1 MSSYPIHWIDKV
13 ANDIEQYWGLDG
25 EIICNGGLSVSGL
38 QHVGRLRGE
47 IVLIDAVRRVL
58 EERGRRVRHLLVLY
72 TQDNWKGKEAQL
84 KAFKNPEEASRYKG
98 WRLIDVPDP
107 EDCHRNWVEHYW
119 RSFGDYLDE
128 FAKSVE
134 VYTTTQLYKMS
145 SMKDV
150 LREILLKR
158 EDVRATINK
167 YRGRRPYPENW
178 IPYDPLCG
186 NCRRIDSAEPLE
198 VDLESYKIRYV
209 CKSCGYSDW
218 CSMEDGKLNWRLE
231 WTAIWKAL
239 KVMFEPYG
247 KDHATPGGSRDS
259 CVDLAVNVLKFKPP
273 IGVAYEWVGY
283 VVRGRDLGDMGSS
296 DFIGFTPEDWV
307 KVAEPEVLRYYYIVN
322 DCMKRLTLSLDQV
335 YHYVDLYDFAERVY
349 YGVEKT
355 DRESWEIANIRRSF
369 ELSQLKPIPRE
380 MPFQLKY
387 LHAVILVQTLPEEDL
402 LENAIRRLKSTGIL
416 VGDPDPLSVSRI
428 EVRLKEA
435 LNWIKLYAPSEFQ
448 VRLLESFPVE
458 LKSSLDDGDRALLK
472 NLMELFKPI
481 EWNEESIKNAMMRF
495 TSTLSKS
502 DSQRLFKALYLI
514 LFGRVSGPRIA
525 PYLAML
531 NKNWVL
537 NRLKEAISES

>member
-1 MSSYPIHWIDKV
+1 MTSPIHWIDKV
-13 ANDIEQYWGLDG
+13 AADIERYWESSR

-47 IVLIDAVRRVL
+47 IVLIDAVRRIL
-58 EERGRRVRHLLVLY
+58 EENGRIVRHLLVLY
-72 TQDNWKGKEAQL
+72 TQDNWKGKDAQL
-84 KAFKNPEEASRYKG
+84 KAFKNAEEASKYKG

-107 EDCHRNWVEHYW
+107 KDCHRNWVEHYW
-119 RSFGDYLDE
+119 ESFGDHLHE

-134 VYTTTQLYKMS
+134 VYTTTQLYKMD
-145 SMKDV
+145 SMKEV
-150 LREILLKR
+150 VREILLKK
-158 EDVRATINK
+158 EDVRAIINK
-167 YRGRRPYPENW
+167 YRGRKPYPENW

-198 VDLESYKIRYV
+198 VDLESYKVKYV
-209 CKSCGYSDW
+209 CRNCGYGDW

-259 CVDLAVNVLKFKPP
+259 CVDLAINALNFKPP

-283 VVRGRDLGDMGSS
+283 VVGGKDLGDMGSS

-307 KVAEPEVLRYYYIVN
+307 KVAEPEVLRYYYIISDN
-322 DCMKRLTLSLDQV
+322 MKRLTLSLDQV
-335 YHYVDLYDFAERVY
+335 YHYVELYDFAERVY
-349 YGVEKT
+349 YGIEKP
-355 DRESWEIANIRRSF
+355 DKEAWEAALMKRSF

-387 LHAVILVQTLPEEDL
+387 LHAVILVQTLPEEGL
-402 LENAIRRLKSTGIL
+402 LENAIRRLKSTGVL
-416 VGDPDPLSVSRI
+416 LKDPDPLSVSRI
-428 EVRLKEA
+428 DSRLKKA
-435 LNWIKLYAPSEFQ
+435 FNWLKLYAPDEFH
-448 VRLLESFPVE
+448 VRLLESLPPQ
-458 LKSSLDDGDRALLK
+458 LKSSLSSRDKDLLK

-481 EWNEESIKNAMMRF
+481 EWNEESIKKTMMRF
-495 TSTLSKS
+495 TSTVSKS
-502 DSQRLFKALYLI
+502 ESQMLFKALYTVF
-514 LFGRVSGPRIA
+514 FGRTSGPRIA

-531 NKNWVL
+531 DKNWVL
-537 NRLKEAISES
+537 NRLKEVTSEG

>member
-1 MSSYPIHWIDKV
+1 MSSYPLHWIDKV
-13 ANDIEQYWGLDG
+13 ATDIEQYWGLTG

-47 IVLIDAVRRVL
+47 IVLVDAVRRIL
-58 EERGRRVRHLLVLY
+58 EERGRSVRHLLVLY
-72 TQDNWKGKEAQL
+72 TQDNWKGKDAQL
-84 KAFKNPEEASRYKG
+84 RAYKNPEKASKYKG
-98 WRLIDVPDP
+98 WRLIDTPDP
-107 EDCHRNWVEHYW
+107 EDCHRSWVEHYW
-119 RSFGDYLDE
+119 KNFGDHLHE
-128 FAKSVE
+128 FAKNVE
-134 VYTTTQLYKMS
+134 VYTTTQLYKMD
-145 SMKDV
+145 SMKEV
-150 LREILLKR
+150 VREILLKK
-158 EDVRATINK
+158 EDIRAIINK

-186 NCRRIDSAEPLE
+186 NCLRIDSAEPLE
-198 VDLESYKIRYV
+198 VDLEAYRIRYV
-209 CKSCGYSDW
+209 CKNCGYGDW

-259 CVDLAVNVLKFKPP
+259 CVDLAVNALKFKPP

-283 VVRGRDLGDMGSS
+283 VVGGKDLGDMGSS

-307 KVAEPEVLRYYYIVN
+307 KVAEPEVLRYYYIIN

-335 YHYVDLYDFAERVY
+335 YHYVELYDFAERVY
-349 YGVEKT
+349 YDVEKP
-355 DRESWEIANIRRSF
+355 DKESWEIATMKRSF

-402 LENAIRRLKSTGIL
+402 LENAIRRLRSTGIL
-416 VGDPDPLSVSRI
+416 VKDPDPLSVSRI
-428 EVRLKEA
+428 DFRLRRA
-435 LNWIKLYAPSEFQ
+435 INWLKLYAPSVFH
-448 VRLLESFPVE
+448 VRLLESLPSE
-458 LKSSLDDGDRALLK
+458 LKSSLISDDRDLLK
-472 NLMELFKPI
+472 KLMELFKPI
-481 EWNEESIKNAMMRF
+481 EWNEETIKQTMMCF
-495 TSTLSKS
+495 TSTLSKAG
-502 DSQRLFKALYLI
+502 SQRLFKALYLI
-514 LFGRVSGPRIA
+514 FFGRVSGPRIA

-531 NKNWVL
+531 NKEWVL